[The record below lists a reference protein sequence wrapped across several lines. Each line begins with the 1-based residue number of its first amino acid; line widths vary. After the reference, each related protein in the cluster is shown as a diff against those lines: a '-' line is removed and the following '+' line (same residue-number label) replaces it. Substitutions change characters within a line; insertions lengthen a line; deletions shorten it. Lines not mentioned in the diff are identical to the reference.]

1 MAKESIRKLLQLGLS
16 CTDLEAL
23 CCSVVRGSAAIHR
36 ISQMATPIY
45 AVGEAARARQQLA
58 VRGISREFPAT
69 LTSVKEGLVRR
80 SQVW

>member
-36 ISQMATPIY
+36 ISQMAWI
-45 AVGEAARARQQLA
+45 VMCVVVSHGSHNLA
-58 VRGISREFPAT
+58 
-69 LTSVKEGLVRR
+69 
-80 SQVW
+80 W

>member
-36 ISQMATPIY
+36 ISQMAKSNVPIVQV
-45 AVGEAARARQQLA
+45 AET
-58 VRGISREFPAT
+58 GIFSNR
-69 LTSVKEGLVRR
+69 
-80 SQVW
+80 

>member
-36 ISQMATPIY
+36 ISQMAKSRTPS
-45 AVGEAARARQQLA
+45 GR
-58 VRGISREFPAT
+58 RG
-69 LTSVKEGLVRR
+69 L
-80 SQVW
+80 